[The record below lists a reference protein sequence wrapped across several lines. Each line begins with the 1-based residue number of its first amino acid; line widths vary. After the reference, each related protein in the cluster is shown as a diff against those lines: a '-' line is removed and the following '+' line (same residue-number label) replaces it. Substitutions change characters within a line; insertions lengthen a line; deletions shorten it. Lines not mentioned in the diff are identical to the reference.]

1 MRKLVIALVFL
12 SVAFLT
18 IRGNLK
24 ILSSNELSGTQ
35 QESGQDQY
43 KEINGTI
50 KKGETLFDIFK
61 RYSLDLG
68 DLFKLREASAAVHKL
83 KELYP
88 DRPYKIILDQNDR
101 INAFVYW
108 INDDTILN
116 ITQKGENYSA
126 EKIPVNYEKR
136 TLHLGGIIKDNLIS
150 SMGESRENLLLAL
163 QLSDVFAWDIDFNTD
178 LRNEDE
184 FKIVVEGLYL
194 DGEFRKFG
202 NILSAEFMNN
212 GEAYRAYRYELDGS
226 ADFYDHE
233 GKSLRKAFLK
243 APLSFRRI
251 SSSFSRGRY
260 HPILKIYRPHH
271 GLDYAA
277 PAGTPVSAAGNG
289 TVLFAGYKGQYG
301 KMVILRHNNGYKT
314 YYGHLSR
321 IGKGIKNG
329 SRVDQGMVIGYVGST
344 GLSTGPH
351 LHYEMRLNNKPL
363 NPLKLKIPRGTAI
376 PERLMADFRQV
387 RSEME
392 TQLSSILPGK
402 IQFTGKDIRKPAV
415 QKEG

>member
-12 SVAFLT
+12 LVAFLT

-24 ILSSNELSGTQ
+24 ILKSTEISGTQ
-35 QESGQDQY
+35 QESEQDKY

-50 KKGETLFDIFK
+50 RKGETLFDIFK

-88 DRPYKIILDQNDR
+88 DRPYKIILDENDR
-101 INAFVYW
+101 INSFVYW

-116 ITQKGENYSA
+116 ITQKGEYFSA
-126 EKIPVNYEKR
+126 EKIPVAYEKR

-150 SMGESRENLLLAL
+150 SMGDSRENLLLAL
-163 QLSDVFAWDIDFNTD
+163 QLSDIFAWDIDFNTD
-178 LRNEDE
+178 LRNDDE

-194 DGEFRKFG
+194 NGTFRKYG
-202 NILSAEFMNN
+202 NILSAEFRNN
-212 GEAYRAYRYELDGS
+212 GEAYRAYRYELDGNT
-226 ADFYDHE
+226 DFYDEE

-277 PAGTPVSAAGNG
+277 PSGTPVSAAGNG

-301 KMVILRHNNGYKT
+301 KMLILRHNNGYKT

-351 LHYEMRLNNKPL
+351 LHYEMRLNNKPI

-387 RSEME
+387 RSKME
-392 TQLSSILPGK
+392 TELTSILPGK
-402 IQFTGKDIRKPAV
+402 FQFTEKDIRKPAV

>member
-1 MRKLVIALVFL
+1 MRKLVISLIFL

-24 ILSSNELSGTQ
+24 ILSSTQISGTQ
-35 QESGQDQY
+35 QESEQDKY

-68 DLFKLREASAAVHKL
+68 DLFKLREASASVHKL
-83 KELYP
+83 KELSP

-101 INAFVYW
+101 INSFVYW

-126 EKIPVNYEKR
+126 EKIPVDYEKR
-136 TLHLGGIIKDNLIS
+136 TLHLGGIIKDNLIF

-178 LRNEDE
+178 LRNDDE
-184 FKIVVEGLYL
+184 FKIVAEGLYL
-194 DGEFRKFG
+194 NGEFKKYG
-202 NILSAEFMNN
+202 NILSAEFKNN

-251 SSSFSRGRY
+251 SSSFSKGRY

-289 TVLFAGYKGQYG
+289 TILFAGYKGQYG

-329 SRVDQGMVIGYVGST
+329 SRVNQGMIIGYVGST

-351 LHYEMRLNNKPL
+351 LHYEMRLNNKPV

-376 PERLMADFRQV
+376 PERLMADFRKVQ
-387 RSEME
+387 SEME

-402 IQFTGKDIRKPAV
+402 IQFTGRDIRNPAV
-415 QKEG
+415 QEQG